1 MASRD
6 GLEGWVS
13 TRNRELNTDHEMNRR
28 GESDTRGICSSVSS
42 LDVQETGAV
51 DREVR
56 QPRRRKIGFTTMRS
70 SNEPDVSII
79 GSSGE
84 PSSSRSS
91 RIQNHQRQGT
101 QVLEIDDSSP
111 QVRVPRRVA
120 SDESDVK
127 ERQIEADELL
137 ARELQEQLYREA
149 SGIRNEQVLFQVL
162 ILLLLDILYMFHPF
176 IEVSN
181 GLITTSY
188 IVTDG

>member
-1 MASRD
+1 MASGD

-13 TRNRELNTDHEMNRR
+13 TRNHEMNRR
-28 GESDTRGICSSVSS
+28 GESDSRGICSSVSR

-56 QPRRRKIGFTTMRS
+56 QPRRRKIGFTPLRS
-70 SNEPDVSII
+70 SNEPI

-84 PSSSRSS
+84 PSSSRPP

-101 QVLEIDDSSP
+101 QVLEIDDASP
-111 QVRVPRRVA
+111 QVRASRVPRRVA
-120 SDESDVK
+120 NDESDVK

-149 SGIRNEQVLFQVL
+149 SVIRNEQVLFKGFNFVVVGYPL
-162 ILLLLDILYMFHPF
+162 HVPSFYR
-176 IEVSN
+176 
-181 GLITTSY
+181 GCLITTSY
-188 IVTDG
+188 IVTDR